1 MEPMTPNQSD
11 GSMPAGPAVV
21 ESSGP
26 PPEGTSGALPVVGY
40 CRTCGRPLTDE
51 TKRYALGTL
60 FCADH
65 APSVDAPPPVDPPS
79 PYLAPPAPAAANM
92 PSPVPAF
99 ILGLIPGV
107 GAIYNG
113 QYAKGFVHVLVFGL
127 LTSIVSSHGMAD
139 GFEPLFGALTGVWFF
154 YMAFEAYHTAKRRL
168 AGEPVDEFSSLIPMA
183 GSGFPVAPVVLIL
196 LGVVFLLA
204 NFGLLRLSQVLRF
217 WPLLLIGAGAVM
229 LVNRMKGV
237 SGVDREQ

>member
-1 MEPMTPNQSD
+1 MEPMTPSQTD
-11 GSMPAGPAVV
+11 GSMPAGPAVA
-21 ESSGP
+21 ENSGL
-26 PPEGTSGALPVVGY
+26 PPEGTSELPVVGY

-51 TKRYALGTL
+51 TKRMALGTL

-65 APSVDAPPPVDPPS
+65 APSVDAPPPVEPPS
-79 PYLAPPAPAAANM
+79 PYLAPPPQMAAAAV
-92 PSPVPAF
+92 SPALAF

-127 LTSIVSSHGMAD
+127 LTSIISSRAMSD
-139 GFEPLFGALTGVWFF
+139 GFEPLFGTLTGVWFF

-168 AGEPVDEFSSLIPMA
+168 AGEPVDEFSSLIPMTGA
-183 GSGFPVAPVVLIL
+183 GFPVAPVVLIL

-237 SGVDREQ
+237 GPGVDREQ